1 MKIVFNSSPL
11 IFLSRLNFL
20 DLFLTNEAQFLLP
33 ESVQKEISAK
43 QDQPSVHINTL
54 ITENKLLVQ
63 KVQLISLTNHLNE
76 RLGIGESQAIEDV
89 YESEENIYKSAISID
104 ELHEFLLV
112 EEKEKQSE
120 IYELR
125 KVYA

>member
-1 MKIVFNSSPL
+1 VGLCLENGIVGQG
-11 IFLSRLNFL
+11 
-20 DLFLTNEAQFLLP
+20 DTQEDA
-33 ESVQKEISAK
+33 V
-43 QDQPSVHINTL
+43 
-54 ITENKLLVQ
+54 NKL
-63 KVQLISLTNHLNE
+63 KEAI
-76 RLGIGESQAIEDV
+76 ESFEDV
-89 YESEENIYKSAISID
+89 YESEDNIYKSPISID

>member
-1 MKIVFNSSPL
+1 ENGIVGQG
-11 IFLSRLNFL
+11 
-20 DLFLTNEAQFLLP
+20 DTQEDA
-33 ESVQKEISAK
+33 V
-43 QDQPSVHINTL
+43 
-54 ITENKLLVQ
+54 NKL
-63 KVQLISLTNHLNE
+63 KE
-76 RLGIGESQAIEDV
+76 AIESFADV
-89 YESEENIYKSAISID
+89 YESEDNIYKSPISID